1 MEFTQSGDV
10 LAGRYQLT
18 DLLSESRE
26 GRFWRAQDAVLGR
39 PVAVH
44 VLDARDER
52 APRLMAAARN
62 SAAIGDPRMLRVLDA
77 AQTDQVAYVVNEWGA
92 GSSLENALAAGG
104 PLPPQQAAWIASE
117 VADLLALAHDQ
128 GHAHGRLNPE
138 AVLLDDL
145 GAVRVIGFGVDA
157 ALHGIDPDTRDSQR
171 RDQVDVAGVLYAALT
186 GKWAGE
192 TLSSM
197 PPAPRDHGRVLR
209 PRQVRA
215 GVPRPLDD
223 LCDRVLGSGAD
234 MAPLSAAELHS
245 ALAGF
250 SGEPTAP
257 VNRPAAADEE
267 TQAMA
272 PPAKAEPAEAPAA
285 ASAVGVAPEV
295 VRPQRQRPSTPPPMQ
310 DPTPS
315 KPLFA
320 DETPGYTPPQRSAQ
334 RPQSAPRRP
343 VAPDASY
350 NGWQSSWTG
359 ANVPI
364 ADEPNYDRKPGTNW
378 IRVAMGVALVVLVL
392 VAGTIAWKIVNDTPS
407 VPSAENPAADGDQG
421 GDGDKPAK
429 PTPIKGITAKDLDPH
444 GDPPT
449 ETPDLVNLVVDGD
462 PNGLA
467 WRTSRYNDQIGPVS
481 ENPRSLKPGIGLVLN
496 LRGEY
501 SVDSLKFNMIG
512 EPTDI
517 EVYVGDSPWSDD
529 PTGAPAAK
537 GSVGTEGEIKLDKP
551 ADGNFVL
558 VWMTGLPNVDG
569 GYRAEVKEVQV
580 LGTSLA

>member
-62 SAAIGDPRMLRVLDA
+62 SASVGDPRMLRVLDA
-77 AQTDQVAYVVNEWGA
+77 AQTDQVAYVVNEWGE

-117 VADLLALAHDQ
+117 VADLLVLAHDQ

-171 RDQVDVAGVLYAALT
+171 RDRVDAVGVLYAALT

-234 MAPLSAAELHS
+234 MPPLTAAELHS

-257 VNRPAAADEE
+257 LNRPSAIDEE

-272 PPAKAEPAEAPAA
+272 PPTQAEPAEARA
-285 ASAVGVAPEV
+285 ASNAIGVAPDA
-295 VRPQRQRPSTPPPMQ
+295 VRPQRQRPSSPPPMH

-320 DETPGYTPPQRSAQ
+320 DETPGYVPPPQR
-334 RPQSAPRRP
+334 PQQAPPAARRP

-350 NGWQSSWTG
+350 NGWQGPWTG

-364 ADEPNYDRKPGTNW
+364 AEEPDYNDKPGASW
-378 IRVAMGVALVVLVL
+378 LRIAMGVALVVLVL
-392 VAGTIAWKIVNDTPS
+392 IAGSIAWNIISDDPNKT
-407 VPSAENPAADGDQG
+407 AENPGTGNNG
-421 GDGDKPAK
+421 GDNNGAAEPAV
-429 PTPIKGITAKDLDPH
+429 IKGITAKDLDPH

-449 ETPDLVNLVVDGD
+449 ETPDLVDLVVDGGTK
-462 PNGLA
+462 GLA
-467 WRTSRYNDQIGPVS
+467 WRTQRYNDQIGDR
-481 ENPRSLKPGIGLVLN
+481 PRSLKPGIGLVLN
-496 LRGEY
+496 LKGEY
-501 SVDSLKFNMIG
+501 AIDSLKFNMIG

-517 EVYVGDSPWSDD
+517 EVYVGDSPWTDD
-529 PTGAPAAK
+529 PSGAPAAK
-537 GSVGTEGEIKLDKP
+537 GSVGTEGEIKVDDAP
-551 ADGNFVL
+551 EGSYVL
-558 VWMTGLPNVDG
+558 VWMTGLPQVDG

-580 LGTSLA
+580 LGTSVS

>member
-62 SAAIGDPRMLRVLDA
+62 SAAVGDPRMLRVLDA
-77 AQTDQVAYVVNEWGA
+77 AQTDQVAYVVNEWGEGA
-92 GSSLENALAAGG
+92 SLENALAAGG

-117 VADLLALAHDQ
+117 VADLLVLAHDQ

-171 RDQVDVAGVLYAALT
+171 RDRVDAVGVLYAALT

-234 MAPLSAAELHS
+234 MPPLTAAELHS

-257 VNRPAAADEE
+257 LNRPSAIDEE

-272 PPAKAEPAEAPAA
+272 PPTQAEPAEARA
-285 ASAVGVAPEV
+285 ASNAIGVAPDA
-295 VRPQRQRPSTPPPMQ
+295 VRPQRQRPSSPPPMQ

-320 DETPGYTPPQRSAQ
+320 DETPGYVPPQR
-334 RPQSAPRRP
+334 PQQAPPAAARRP

-350 NGWQSSWTG
+350 NGWQGPWTG

-364 ADEPNYDRKPGTNW
+364 AEEPDYNQKPGTNW
-378 IRVAMGVALVVLVL
+378 LRIAMGVGLVVLVL
-392 VAGTIAWKIVNDTPS
+392 IAGSIAWNIISDDPDTT
-407 VPSAENPAADGDQG
+407 AENPGTGNNG
-421 GDGDKPAK
+421 GDTTAEAK

-449 ETPDLVNLVVDGD
+449 EYPDLVGGVVDGSND
-462 PNGLA
+462 PSTN
-467 WRTSRYNDQIGPVS
+467 WRTQTYNDQIGDGPQ
-481 ENPRSLKPGIGLVLN
+481 SLKPGIGIVLN
-496 LRGEY
+496 LKGEY
-501 SVDSLKFNMIG
+501 AVDSVKFNMNA

-517 EVYVGDSPWSDD
+517 SVYVGDSTWNDD
-529 PTGAPAAK
+529 PTGNSA
-537 GSVGTEGEIKLDKP
+537 GEGNVGRTGEIKLDDAP
-551 ADGNFVL
+551 EGSYVL
-558 VWMTGLPNVDG
+558 VWITGLPPYNG
-569 GYRAEVKEVQV
+569 GYRTEVNEIQV
-580 LGTSLA
+580 LGTPVS

>member
-44 VLDARDER
+44 VLDAHDER

-62 SAAIGDPRMLRVLDA
+62 SAAVGDPRMLRVLDA
-77 AQTDQVAYVVNEWGA
+77 AQTDQVAYVVNEWGEGA
-92 GSSLENALAAGG
+92 SLENALAAGG

-117 VADLLALAHDQ
+117 VADLLVVAHDQ

-145 GAVRVIGFGVDA
+145 GAVRIIGFGVDA

-171 RDQVDVAGVLYAALT
+171 RDRVDAVGVLYAALT

-234 MAPLSAAELHS
+234 MPPLTAAELHS

-257 VNRPAAADEE
+257 LNRPSTVDED

-272 PPAKAEPAEAPAA
+272 PPAKLEPAEAPAVSNA
-285 ASAVGVAPEV
+285 IGVAPEV

-320 DETPGYTPPQRSAQ
+320 DETPGYVPPQR
-334 RPQSAPRRP
+334 PQQAPPAARRP

-350 NGWQSSWTG
+350 NGWQGPWTG
-359 ANVPI
+359 ANVSI
-364 ADEPNYDRKPGTNW
+364 AEEPDYNQKPGANW
-378 IRVAMGVALVVLVL
+378 LRIAMGVALVVLVL
-392 VAGTIAWKIVNDTPS
+392 IAGSIAWNIVGDDPNTT
-407 VPSAENPAADGDQG
+407 AENPGTGNNG
-421 GDGDKPAK
+421 GDTPAETKPA
-429 PTPIKGITAKDLDPH
+429 PIKDITAKDLDPH

-449 ETPDLVNLVVDGD
+449 ETPDLVDLVVDGD

-467 WRTSRYNDQIGPVS
+467 WRTARYNDQIGDR
-481 ENPRSLKPGIGLVLN
+481 PRSLKPGVGLVLN
-496 LRGEY
+496 LKGEY
-501 SVDSLKFNMIG
+501 AIDSLKFNMVG

-517 EVYVGDSPWSDD
+517 EIFVGDSPWTDD
-529 PTGAPAAK
+529 PSGAPAAK
-537 GSVGTEGEIKLDKP
+537 GSVGTEGEIKVEDAP
-551 ADGNFVL
+551 EGSYVL
-558 VWMTGLPNVDG
+558 VWMTGLPQVPG
-569 GYRAEVKEVQV
+569 GYRTEVKEVQV
-580 LGTSLA
+580 LGAPVS

>member
-62 SAAIGDPRMLRVLDA
+62 SAAVGDPRMLRVLDA
-77 AQTDQVAYVVNEWGA
+77 AQTDQVAYVVNEWGEGA
-92 GSSLENALAAGG
+92 SLENALAAGG

-117 VADLLALAHDQ
+117 VADLLVLAHDQ

-171 RDQVDVAGVLYAALT
+171 RDRVDAVGVLYAALT

-234 MAPLSAAELHS
+234 MPPLTAAELHS

-257 VNRPAAADEE
+257 LNRPSAIDEE

-272 PPAKAEPAEAPAA
+272 PPTQAEPAEARA
-285 ASAVGVAPEV
+285 ASNAIGVAPDA
-295 VRPQRQRPSTPPPMQ
+295 VRPQRQRPSSPPPMQ

-320 DETPGYTPPQRSAQ
+320 DETPGYVPPQR
-334 RPQSAPRRP
+334 PQQAPPAARRP

-350 NGWQSSWTG
+350 NGWQGPWTG

-364 ADEPNYDRKPGTNW
+364 AEEPDYNQKPGTNW
-378 IRVAMGVALVVLVL
+378 LRIAMGVGLVVLVL
-392 VAGTIAWKIVNDTPS
+392 IAGSIAWNIISDDPDTT
-407 VPSAENPAADGDQG
+407 AENPGTGNNG
-421 GDGDKPAK
+421 GDTTAEAK

-449 ETPDLVNLVVDGD
+449 ETPDLVDLVVDGD
-462 PNGLA
+462 ANGLA
-467 WRTSRYNDQIGPVS
+467 WRTSRYNDQIGDRPS
-481 ENPRSLKPGIGLVLN
+481 SLKPGIGLVLN
-496 LRGEY
+496 LKGEY
-501 SVDSLKFNMIG
+501 AIDSLKFNMIG

-517 EVYVGDSPWSDD
+517 EIFVGDSPWSDD
-529 PTGAPAAK
+529 PSGAPAAK
-537 GSVGTEGEIKLDKP
+537 GSVGTEGEIKVDDAP
-551 ADGNFVL
+551 EGSYVL
-558 VWMTGLPNVDG
+558 VWMTGLPQVDG

-580 LGTSLA
+580 LGTPVS

>member
-44 VLDARDER
+44 VLDAHDER

-62 SAAIGDPRMLRVLDA
+62 SAAVGDPRMLRVLDA
-77 AQTDQVAYVVNEWGA
+77 AQTDQVAYVVNEWGEGA
-92 GSSLENALAAGG
+92 SLENALAAGG

-117 VADLLALAHDQ
+117 VADLLVLAHDQ

-171 RDQVDVAGVLYAALT
+171 RDRVDAVGVLYAALT

-234 MAPLSAAELHS
+234 MPPLTAAELHS

-257 VNRPAAADEE
+257 LNRPSAVNEE

-272 PPAKAEPAEAPAA
+272 APTELEPAEAQA
-285 ASAVGVAPEV
+285 ASNAIGVAPDA
-295 VRPQRQRPSTPPPMQ
+295 VRPQRQRPSAPPPMQ

-320 DETPGYTPPQRSAQ
+320 DETPGHVPPQR
-334 RPQSAPRRP
+334 PQQAPPAAARRP

-350 NGWQSSWTG
+350 NGWQGPWTG

-364 ADEPNYDRKPGTNW
+364 AEEPDYNQKPGASW
-378 IRVAMGVALVVLVL
+378 LRIAMGVALVVLVL
-392 VAGTIAWKIVNDTPS
+392 IAGSIAWNIIGDDPNTT
-407 VPSAENPAADGDQG
+407 AENPGTGNNG
-421 GDGDKPAK
+421 GDTTTEAK

-449 ETPDLVNLVVDGD
+449 ETPDLVDLVVDGD
-462 PNGLA
+462 VNGLA
-467 WRTSRYNDQIGPVS
+467 WRTSRYNDQIGDS
-481 ENPRSLKPGIGLVLN
+481 PRSLKPGIGLVLN
-496 LRGEY
+496 LKGEY
-501 SVDSLKFNMIG
+501 AIDSLKFNMIG

-517 EVYVGDSPWSDD
+517 EIFVGDSPWSDD
-529 PTGAPAAK
+529 PSGAPAAK
-537 GSVGTEGEIKLDKP
+537 GSVGTEGEIKV
-551 ADGNFVL
+551 DGAPEGSYVL
-558 VWMTGLPNVDG
+558 VWMTGLPQVDG

-580 LGTSLA
+580 LGTSVS

>member
-1 MEFTQSGDV
+1 MGLDMEFTQSGDV

-18 DLLSESRE
+18 DLLTESRE

-92 GSSLENALAAGG
+92 GSSLEHALAAGG

-117 VADLLALAHDQ
+117 VADLLVLAHEQ

-171 RDQVDVAGVLYAALT
+171 RDRVDAVGVLYAALT

-197 PPAPRDHGRVLR
+197 PPAPRDHGQVLR

-223 LCDRVLGSGAD
+223 LCDRVLGSGAA

-245 ALAGF
+245 TLAGF
-250 SGEPTAP
+250 SGEPAAP
-257 VNRPAAADEE
+257 VNRPSSVDED

-272 PPAKAEPAEAPAA
+272 PPPKMEPTEAPAGA
-285 ASAVGVAPEV
+285 NAIGVAPDV
-295 VRPQRQRPSTPPPMQ
+295 VRPQRQRPSSPPPMQ

-320 DETPGYTPPQRSAQ
+320 DETPGYTPAPRTA
-334 RPQSAPRRP
+334 RPQPAARRP

-350 NGWQSSWTG
+350 NGWQGGAWTG

-364 ADEPNYDRKPGTNW
+364 AEEPDYNRKPGGSW
-378 IRVAMGVALVVLVL
+378 LRVAMGVALVVMVL
-392 VAGTIAWKIVNDTPS
+392 IAGTIAWNLVNGDPKTS
-407 VPSAENPAADGDQG
+407 TENPSAGNNG
-421 GDGDKPAK
+421 GDNTAAAKPA
-429 PTPIKGITAKDLDPH
+429 PIKGITAKDLDPH

-449 ETPDLVNLVVDGD
+449 ETPDLVDLVVDGD
-462 PNGLA
+462 ANGLA
-467 WRTSRYNDQIGPVS
+467 WRTQRYNDQIGDR
-481 ENPRSLKPGIGLVLN
+481 PRSLKPGIGLVLN
-496 LRGEY
+496 LKDEY
-501 SVDSLKFNMIG
+501 AVDSLKFNMIG

-517 EVYVGDSPWSDD
+517 EVYVGDSPWTDD
-529 PTGAPAAK
+529 PSGAPAAK
-537 GSVGTEGEIKLDKP
+537 GSVGTNGEIKLDDAP
-551 ADGNFVL
+551 EGSYAL
-558 VWMTGLPNVDG
+558 VWMTGLPQVDG
-569 GYRAEVKEVQV
+569 GYRTEVKEVQV
-580 LGTSLA
+580 LGTPVS

>member
-62 SAAIGDPRMLRVLDA
+62 SAAVGDPRMLRVLDA
-77 AQTDQVAYVVNEWGA
+77 AQTDQVAYVVNEWGEGA
-92 GSSLENALAAGG
+92 SLENALAAGG

-117 VADLLALAHDQ
+117 VADLLVLAHDQ

-171 RDQVDVAGVLYAALT
+171 RDRVDAVGVLYAALT

-234 MAPLSAAELHS
+234 MPPLTAAELHS

-257 VNRPAAADEE
+257 LNRPSAVNEE

-272 PPAKAEPAEAPAA
+272 APTELEPAEAQA
-285 ASAVGVAPEV
+285 ASNAIGVAPDA
-295 VRPQRQRPSTPPPMQ
+295 VRPQRQRPSSPPPMQ

-320 DETPGYTPPQRSAQ
+320 DETPGYVAPQ
-334 RPQSAPRRP
+334 RPQQAPPAARRP

-350 NGWQSSWTG
+350 NGWQGPWTG

-364 ADEPNYDRKPGTNW
+364 AEEPDYNDKPGASW
-378 IRVAMGVALVVLVL
+378 LRIAMGVALVVLVL
-392 VAGTIAWKIVNDTPS
+392 IAGSIAWNIIGDDPETT
-407 VPSAENPAADGDQG
+407 AENPGTGNNG
-421 GDGDKPAK
+421 GDTTAEAK
-429 PTPIKGITAKDLDPH
+429 PTPIKGIAAKDLDPH
-444 GDPPT
+444 GVPPT
-449 ETPDLVNLVVDGD
+449 ETPDLVDLVVDGD

-467 WRTSRYNDQIGPVS
+467 WRTARYNDQIGDR
-481 ENPRSLKPGIGLVLN
+481 PRSLKPGVGLVLN
-496 LRGEY
+496 LKDEY
-501 SVDSLKFNMIG
+501 AIDSLKFNMIG
-512 EPTDI
+512 EPTDVEI
-517 EVYVGDSPWSDD
+517 YVGDSPWTND

-537 GSVGTEGEIKLDKP
+537 GSVGTEGEIKV
-551 ADGNFVL
+551 DGAPEGNYVL
-558 VWMTGLPNVDG
+558 VWMTGLPQVPG
-569 GYRAEVKEVQV
+569 GYRTEVKEIEVF
-580 LGTSLA
+580 GTPTA

>member
-62 SAAIGDPRMLRVLDA
+62 SAAVGDPRMLRVLDA
-77 AQTDQVAYVVNEWGA
+77 AQTDQVAYVVNEWGE

-117 VADLLALAHDQ
+117 VADLLVLAHDQ

-171 RDQVDVAGVLYAALT
+171 RDRVDAVGVLYAALT

-234 MAPLSAAELHS
+234 MPPLTAAELHS

-257 VNRPAAADEE
+257 LNRPAAIDEE

-272 PPAKAEPAEAPAA
+272 PPTLEPAEAQA
-285 ASAVGVAPEV
+285 ASNTIGVAPDA
-295 VRPQRQRPSTPPPMQ
+295 VRPQRQRPSSPPPMQ

-320 DETPGYTPPQRSAQ
+320 DETPGYVPPQR
-334 RPQSAPRRP
+334 PQQAPPAARRP

-350 NGWQSSWTG
+350 NGWQGPWTG

-364 ADEPNYDRKPGTNW
+364 AEEPDYNDKPGASW
-378 IRVAMGVALVVLVL
+378 LRIAMGVALVVLVL
-392 VAGTIAWKIVNDTPS
+392 IAGSIAWNIIGDDPNTT
-407 VPSAENPAADGDQG
+407 AENPGTGNNG
-421 GDGDKPAK
+421 GDTTSEAK
-429 PTPIKGITAKDLDPH
+429 PTVIKGITAKDLDPH

-449 ETPDLVNLVVDGD
+449 ETPDLVDLVVDGD
-462 PNGLA
+462 ANGLA
-467 WRTSRYNDQIGPVS
+467 WRTSRYNDQIGDS
-481 ENPRSLKPGIGLVLN
+481 PRSLKPGIGLVLN
-496 LRGEY
+496 LKGEY
-501 SVDSLKFNMIG
+501 AIDSLKFNMIG

-517 EVYVGDSPWSDD
+517 EVFVGDSPWSDD
-529 PTGAPAAK
+529 PSGAPAAK
-537 GSVGTEGEIKLDKP
+537 GSVGTEGEIKVDDAP
-551 ADGNFVL
+551 EGSYVL
-558 VWMTGLPNVDG
+558 VWMTGLPQVDG

-580 LGTSLA
+580 LGTSVS

>member
-62 SAAIGDPRMLRVLDA
+62 SAAVGDPRMLRVLDA
-77 AQTDQVAYVVNEWGA
+77 AQTDQVAYVVNEWGEGA
-92 GSSLENALAAGG
+92 SLENALAAGG

-117 VADLLALAHDQ
+117 VADLLVLAHDQ

-171 RDQVDVAGVLYAALT
+171 RDRVDAVGVLYAALT

-234 MAPLSAAELHS
+234 MPPLTAAELHS

-257 VNRPAAADEE
+257 LNRPAALDEE

-272 PPAKAEPAEAPAA
+272 PPTELEPAEAQA
-285 ASAVGVAPEV
+285 ASNAIGVAPDA
-295 VRPQRQRPSTPPPMQ
+295 VRPQRQRPSSPPPMQ

-320 DETPGYTPPQRSAQ
+320 DETPGYVPPQR
-334 RPQSAPRRP
+334 PQQAPPAARRP

-350 NGWQSSWTG
+350 NGWQGPWTG

-364 ADEPNYDRKPGTNW
+364 AEEPDYNAKPGASW
-378 IRVAMGVALVVLVL
+378 LRIAMGVALVVLVL
-392 VAGTIAWKIVNDTPS
+392 IAGSIAWNILDSDPNTT
-407 VPSAENPAADGDQG
+407 AENPGTGNNG
-421 GDGDKPAK
+421 GDNTAAAE
-429 PTPIKGITAKDLDPH
+429 PTVIKGITAKDLDPH

-449 ETPDLVNLVVDGD
+449 ETPDLVDLVVDGD
-462 PNGLA
+462 ANGLA
-467 WRTSRYNDQIGPVS
+467 WRTSRYNDQIGDS
-481 ENPRSLKPGIGLVLN
+481 PRSLKPGIGLVLN
-496 LRGEY
+496 LKGEY
-501 SVDSLKFNMIG
+501 AIDSLKFNMIG

-517 EVYVGDSPWSDD
+517 EIFVGDSPWSDD
-529 PTGAPAAK
+529 PSGAPAAK
-537 GSVGTEGEIKLDKP
+537 GSVGTEGEIKVDDAP
-551 ADGNFVL
+551 EGSYVL
-558 VWMTGLPNVDG
+558 VWMTGLPQVDG

-580 LGTSLA
+580 LGTSVS

>member
-62 SAAIGDPRMLRVLDA
+62 SAAVGDPRMLRVLDA
-77 AQTDQVAYVVNEWGA
+77 AQTDQVAYVVNEWGEGA
-92 GSSLENALAAGG
+92 SLETALAAGG

-117 VADLLALAHDQ
+117 VADLLVLAHDQ

-171 RDQVDVAGVLYAALT
+171 RDRVDAVGVLYAALT

-223 LCDRVLGSGAD
+223 LCDRVLGSGAELP
-234 MAPLSAAELHS
+234 PLTAAELHS

-257 VNRPAAADEE
+257 LNRPSAVDEE

-272 PPAKAEPAEAPAA
+272 PPSDLEPAEAQA
-285 ASAVGVAPEV
+285 ASNAIGVAPDA
-295 VRPQRQRPSTPPPMQ
+295 VRPQRQRPSSPPPMQ

-320 DETPGYTPPQRSAQ
+320 DETPGYVPPQR
-334 RPQSAPRRP
+334 PQQAPPAARRP

-350 NGWQSSWTG
+350 NGWQGPWTG

-364 ADEPNYDRKPGTNW
+364 AEEPDYDGKPGANW
-378 IRVAMGVALVVLVL
+378 LRIAMGVGLVVLVL
-392 VAGTIAWKIVNDTPS
+392 IAGSIAWNIVSDDPNTT
-407 VPSAENPAADGDQG
+407 AENPGTGNNG
-421 GDGDKPAK
+421 GDNTAAAE
-429 PTPIKGITAKDLDPH
+429 PTVIKGITAKDLDPH
-444 GDPPT
+444 GDPPS
-449 ETPDLVNLVVDGD
+449 EYPDLVAGVVDGKDD
-462 PNGLA
+462 PVTN
-467 WRTSRYNDQIGPVS
+467 WRTSTYKDQIGDG
-481 ENPRSLKPGIGLVLN
+481 PRSLKPGVGVVLN
-496 LRGEY
+496 LKDDY
-501 SVDSLKFNMIG
+501 AVDSLKFRMIG

-517 EVYVGDSPWSDD
+517 SVYVGDSPWTDD
-529 PTGAPAAK
+529 PSGAPAAK
-537 GSVGTEGEIKLDKP
+537 GSVGAEGEIKLDDAP
-551 ADGNFVL
+551 EGSYVL
-558 VWMTGLPNVDG
+558 VWLTGLPTGDG
-569 GYRAEVKEVQV
+569 GYRAEVKEIEV
-580 LGTSLA
+580 LGTPVS

>member
-62 SAAIGDPRMLRVLDA
+62 SAAVGDPRMLRVLDA
-77 AQTDQVAYVVNEWGA
+77 AQTDQVAYVVNEWGEGA
-92 GSSLENALAAGG
+92 SLENALAAGG

-117 VADLLALAHDQ
+117 VADLLVLAHDQ

-171 RDQVDVAGVLYAALT
+171 RDRVDAVGVLYAALT

-234 MAPLSAAELHS
+234 MPPLTAAELHS

-257 VNRPAAADEE
+257 ISRPAALDED

-272 PPAKAEPAEAPAA
+272 PPTELEPVEAPAA
-285 ASAVGVAPEV
+285 ANAIGVAPDV
-295 VRPQRQRPSTPPPMQ
+295 VRPQRQRPSSPPPMQ

-320 DETPGYTPPQRSAQ
+320 DETPGYVAPQ
-334 RPQSAPRRP
+334 RPQQAPPAARRP

-350 NGWQSSWTG
+350 NGWQGPWTG

-364 ADEPNYDRKPGTNW
+364 AEEPDYNRKPGTNW
-378 IRVAMGVALVVLVL
+378 LRVAMGVALIVLVL
-392 VAGTIAWKIVNDTPS
+392 IAGSIAWNILDDDPS
-407 VPSAENPAADGDQG
+407 TTAENPGTGNNG
-421 GDGDKPAK
+421 GDNPAAAK
-429 PTPIKGITAKDLDPH
+429 PTVIKGITAKDLDPH
-444 GDPPT
+444 GDPPS
-449 ETPDLVNLVVDGD
+449 EYPDLVAGVVDGKDD
-462 PNGLA
+462 PVTN
-467 WRTSRYNDQIGPVS
+467 WRTSNYNDQIGDG
-481 ENPRSLKPGIGLVLN
+481 PRSLKPGVGVVLN
-496 LRGEY
+496 LKGDY
-501 SVDSLKFNMIG
+501 AVDSLKFRMIG

-517 EVYVGDSPWSDD
+517 SVYVGDSPWTGD
-529 PTGAPAAK
+529 PSGKPAAK
-537 GSVGTEGEIKLDKP
+537 GSIGTEGEIKLD
-551 ADGNFVL
+551 GGQEGSYVL
-558 VWMTGLPNVDG
+558 VWITGLPQTSEG
-569 GYRAEVKEVQV
+569 FRAEVKEIEV
-580 LGTSLA
+580 LGAPVS

>member
-62 SAAIGDPRMLRVLDA
+62 SAAVGDPRMLRVLDA
-77 AQTDQVAYVVNEWGA
+77 AQTDEVAYVVNEWGE

-104 PLPPQQAAWIASE
+104 PLPPQQAAWIAAE
-117 VADLLALAHDQ
+117 VADLLVLAHDQ

-171 RDQVDVAGVLYAALT
+171 RDRVDAVGVLYAALT

-234 MAPLSAAELHS
+234 MPPLTAAELHS

-257 VNRPAAADEE
+257 LNRPSAVSEE

-272 PPAKAEPAEAPAA
+272 PPTQASPVEAQA
-285 ASAVGVAPEV
+285 ASNAIGVAPDA
-295 VRPQRQRPSTPPPMQ
+295 VRPQRQRPSSPPPMH

-320 DETPGYTPPQRSAQ
+320 DETPGYVAPQRAQ
-334 RPQSAPRRP
+334 QATPAARRP

-350 NGWQSSWTG
+350 NGWQGPWTG

-364 ADEPNYDRKPGTNW
+364 AEEPDYDQKPGTNW
-378 IRVAMGVALVVLVL
+378 LRVAMVVGLVVLVL
-392 VAGTIAWKIVNDTPS
+392 IAGSIAWNIVNDDPNTT
-407 VPSAENPAADGDQG
+407 AESPGTSNNG
-421 GDGDKPAK
+421 GDTPAEAK

-444 GDPPT
+444 GNPPI
-449 ETPDLVNLVVDGD
+449 EYPDLVGGVVDGKDD
-462 PNGLA
+462 PATN
-467 WRTSRYNDQIGPVS
+467 WRTSTYNDQIGDG
-481 ENPRSLKPGIGLVLN
+481 PRSLKPGIGVVLN
-496 LRGEY
+496 LKGDY
-501 SVDSLKFNMIG
+501 AVDSLKFRMVG

-517 EVYVGDSPWSDD
+517 SVYVGDSPWTGD
-529 PTGAPAAK
+529 PKGAPAAK
-537 GSVGTEGEIKLDKP
+537 GSVGAEGEIKLDGAP
-551 ADGNFVL
+551 EGSYVL
-558 VWMTGLPNVDG
+558 VWLTGLPTGDG
-569 GYRAEVKEVQV
+569 GYRAEVKEIEV
-580 LGTSLA
+580 LGVPLT

>member
-62 SAAIGDPRMLRVLDA
+62 SAAVGDPRMLRVLDA
-77 AQTDQVAYVVNEWGA
+77 AQTDQVAYVVNEWGEGA
-92 GSSLENALAAGG
+92 SLENALAAGG

-117 VADLLALAHDQ
+117 VADLLVLAHDQ

-171 RDQVDVAGVLYAALT
+171 RDRVDAVGVLYAALT

-234 MAPLSAAELHS
+234 MPPLTAAELHS

-257 VNRPAAADEE
+257 LNRPSAIDED

-272 PPAKAEPAEAPAA
+272 PPAKLEPAEAPAVSNA
-285 ASAVGVAPEV
+285 IGVAPDV
-295 VRPQRQRPSTPPPMQ
+295 VRPQRQRPASPPPMQ

-320 DETPGYTPPQRSAQ
+320 DETPGYTPPPA
-334 RPQSAPRRP
+334 RPQQAPSAARRP

-350 NGWQSSWTG
+350 NGWQGPWTG

-364 ADEPNYDRKPGTNW
+364 AEEPDYNQKPGANW
-378 IRVAMGVALVVLVL
+378 LRIAMGVALVVLVL
-392 VAGTIAWKIVNDTPS
+392 IAGSIAWNIVGDDPDTT
-407 VPSAENPAADGDQG
+407 AENPGTGSNG
-421 GDGDKPAK
+421 GDNPTAAK
-429 PTPIKGITAKDLDPH
+429 PTPIKGITAKDLDPFS
-444 GDPPT
+444 DT
-449 ETPDLVNLVVDGD
+449 KSEYPDLVQYVVDGKTGD
-462 PNGLA
+462 ESR
-467 WRTSRYNDQIGPVS
+467 WRTERYNDQIGDR
-481 ENPRSLKPGIGLVLN
+481 PRSLKPGIGLVLD
-496 LRGEY
+496 LKGEY
-501 SVDSLKFNMIG
+501 AVDSLKFNMIG

-517 EVYVGDSPWSDD
+517 EVYVGDSPWTD
-529 PTGAPAAK
+529 APSGRAAAK
-537 GSVGTEGEIKLDKP
+537 ASVGTTGEIELDDAP
-551 ADGNFVL
+551 EGGYVL
-558 VWMTGLPNVDG
+558 VWMTALPQVDG
-569 GYRAEVKEVQV
+569 GYRTEVEEIQV
-580 LGTSLA
+580 LGTPVS

>member
-44 VLDARDER
+44 VLDSRDER

-62 SAAIGDPRMLRVLDA
+62 SAAVGDPRMLRVLDA
-77 AQTDQVAYVVNEWGA
+77 AQTDQVAYVVNEWGE

-104 PLPPQQAAWIASE
+104 PLSPQEATWIAAE
-117 VADLLALAHDQ
+117 VADLLVLAHDQ

-171 RDQVDVAGVLYAALT
+171 RDRVDAVGVLYAALT

-223 LCDRVLGSGAD
+223 LCDRVLGSGAE
-234 MAPLSAAELHS
+234 MPPLTAAELHS

-257 VNRPAAADEE
+257 LNRPAAIDEE

-272 PPAKAEPAEAPAA
+272 PPAQAEPAEAQA
-285 ASAVGVAPEV
+285 ASNAIGVAPDA
-295 VRPQRQRPSTPPPMQ
+295 VRPQRQRPSSPPPMQ

-320 DETPGYTPPQRSAQ
+320 DETPGYVAPQ
-334 RPQSAPRRP
+334 RPQQAPPARRP

-350 NGWQSSWTG
+350 NGWQGPWTG
-359 ANVPI
+359 ANVSI
-364 ADEPNYDRKPGTNW
+364 AEEPDYNSKPGTNW
-378 IRVAMGVALVVLVL
+378 LRIAMGVGLVVLVL
-392 VAGTIAWKIVNDTPS
+392 IAGSIAWNIVSDDPDTT
-407 VPSAENPAADGDQG
+407 AENPGTGNNG
-421 GDGDKPAK
+421 GDTTAEAKPA
-429 PTPIKGITAKDLDPH
+429 PIKGMTAKDLDPH

-449 ETPDLVNLVVDGD
+449 EYPDLVGGVVDGKDD
-462 PNGLA
+462 PATN
-467 WRTSRYNDQIGPVS
+467 WRTSTYNDQIGDG
-481 ENPRSLKPGIGLVLN
+481 PRSLKPGIGVVLN
-496 LRGEY
+496 LKGDY
-501 SVDSLKFNMIG
+501 AVDSLKFRMVG

-517 EVYVGDSPWSDD
+517 SVYVGDSPWTDD
-529 PTGAPAAK
+529 PSGAPAAK
-537 GSVGTEGEIKLDKP
+537 GSVGAEGEIKLDDAP
-551 ADGNFVL
+551 EGSYVL
-558 VWMTGLPNVDG
+558 VWLTGLPTGDG
-569 GYRAEVKEVQV
+569 GYRAEVKEIEV
-580 LGTSLA
+580 LGTPVS

>member
-62 SAAIGDPRMLRVLDA
+62 SAAVGDPRMLRVLDA
-77 AQTDQVAYVVNEWGA
+77 AQTDQVAYVVNEWGEGA
-92 GSSLENALAAGG
+92 SLENALAAGG

-117 VADLLALAHDQ
+117 VADLLVLAHDQ

-171 RDQVDVAGVLYAALT
+171 RDRVDAVGVLYAALT

-234 MAPLSAAELHS
+234 MPPLTAAELHS

-257 VNRPAAADEE
+257 LNRPSAIDED

-272 PPAKAEPAEAPAA
+272 PPTELEPAEAQA
-285 ASAVGVAPEV
+285 ASNAIGVAPDA
-295 VRPQRQRPSTPPPMQ
+295 VRPQRQRPASPPPMQ

-320 DETPGYTPPQRSAQ
+320 DETPGYTPPPP
-334 RPQSAPRRP
+334 RPQQAPPAARRP

-350 NGWQSSWTG
+350 NGWQGPWTG

-364 ADEPNYDRKPGTNW
+364 AEEPDYNQKPGANW
-378 IRVAMGVALVVLVL
+378 LRIAMGVALVVLVL
-392 VAGTIAWKIVNDTPS
+392 IAGSIAWNIISDDPNTT
-407 VPSAENPAADGDQG
+407 AENPGTGSNEGNDGGQAAE
-421 GDGDKPAK
+421 
-429 PTPIKGITAKDLDPH
+429 PTVIKGITAKDLDPH
-444 GDPPT
+444 GEPPT
-449 ETPDLVNLVVDGD
+449 ETPDLVDLVVDGD
-462 PNGLA
+462 VNGLA
-467 WRTSRYNDQIGPVS
+467 WRTARYNDQIGDR
-481 ENPRSLKPGIGLVLN
+481 PRSLKPGVGLVLN
-496 LRGEY
+496 LKGDY
-501 SVDSLKFNMIG
+501 SIDSVKFNMIG

-517 EVYVGDSPWSDD
+517 EIYVGDSPWSDD
-529 PTGAPAAK
+529 PSGTPAAK
-537 GSVGTEGEIKLDKP
+537 GSVGTEGEIKVEDAP
-551 ADGNFVL
+551 EGSYVL
-558 VWMTGLPNVDG
+558 VWMTGLPEVDG

-580 LGTSLA
+580 LGTPVS

>member
-62 SAAIGDPRMLRVLDA
+62 SAAVGDPRMLRVLDA
-77 AQTDQVAYVVNEWGA
+77 AQTDQVAYVVNEWGEGA
-92 GSSLENALAAGG
+92 SLENALAAGG

-117 VADLLALAHDQ
+117 VADLLVLAHDQ

-171 RDQVDVAGVLYAALT
+171 RDRVDAVGVLYAALT

-234 MAPLSAAELHS
+234 MPPLTAAELHS

-257 VNRPAAADEE
+257 LNRPSAIDED

-272 PPAKAEPAEAPAA
+272 PPTELEPAEAPAA
-285 ASAVGVAPEV
+285 ANAIGVAPDA
-295 VRPQRQRPSTPPPMQ
+295 VRPQRQRPSAPPPMH

-320 DETPGYTPPQRSAQ
+320 DETPGYVAPQ
-334 RPQSAPRRP
+334 RPQQPPPAARRP

-350 NGWQSSWTG
+350 NGWQGPWTG
-359 ANVPI
+359 ANVAI
-364 ADEPNYDRKPGTNW
+364 AEEPDYNQKPGTNW
-378 IRVAMGVALVVLVL
+378 LRVAMGVALIVLVL
-392 VAGTIAWKIVNDTPS
+392 IAGSIAWNILNDDPNTT
-407 VPSAENPAADGDQG
+407 AENPGTGSNGG
-421 GDGDKPAK
+421 GDNPAAAE
-429 PTPIKGITAKDLDPH
+429 PTVIKGITAKDLDPH

-449 ETPDLVNLVVDGD
+449 EYPDLVGGVVDGKND
-462 PNGLA
+462 PATA
-467 WRTSRYNDQIGPVS
+467 WRTSTYNDQIGDG
-481 ENPRSLKPGIGLVLN
+481 PRSLKPGIGIVLN
-496 LRGEY
+496 LKGDY
-501 SVDSLKFNMIG
+501 AVDQVKFNMNA

-517 EVYVGDSPWSDD
+517 SVYVGDSPWTED
-529 PTGAPAAK
+529 PTGAAAGK
-537 GSVGTEGEIKLDKP
+537 GSIGRTGEIKLDDAP
-551 ADGNFVL
+551 EGSYVL
-558 VWMTGLPNVDG
+558 VWITGLPQSEG
-569 GYRAEVKEVQV
+569 GYRTEVNEVEV
-580 LGTSLA
+580 LGTPLS

>member
-62 SAAIGDPRMLRVLDA
+62 SAAVGDPRMLRVLDA
-77 AQTDQVAYVVNEWGA
+77 AQTDQVAYVVNEWGE

-117 VADLLALAHDQ
+117 VADLLVLAHDQ

-171 RDQVDVAGVLYAALT
+171 RDRVDAVGVLYAALT

-234 MAPLSAAELHS
+234 MPPLTAAELHS

-257 VNRPAAADEE
+257 LNRPAAIDEE

-272 PPAKAEPAEAPAA
+272 PPTLEPAEAQA
-285 ASAVGVAPEV
+285 ASNAIGVAPDA
-295 VRPQRQRPSTPPPMQ
+295 VRPQRQRPSSPPPMQ

-320 DETPGYTPPQRSAQ
+320 DETPGYVPPQR
-334 RPQSAPRRP
+334 PQQAPPAARRP

-350 NGWQSSWTG
+350 NGWQGPWTG

-364 ADEPNYDRKPGTNW
+364 AEEPDYNDKPGASW
-378 IRVAMGVALVVLVL
+378 LRIAMGVALVVLVL
-392 VAGTIAWKIVNDTPS
+392 IAGSIAWNIIGDDPDTT
-407 VPSAENPAADGDQG
+407 AENPGGGNNG
-421 GDGDKPAK
+421 GDTTAEAK
-429 PTPIKGITAKDLDPH
+429 PTVIKGITAKDLDPH
-444 GDPPT
+444 GDPPS
-449 ETPDLVNLVVDGD
+449 EYPDLVAGVVDGKDD
-462 PNGLA
+462 PVTN
-467 WRTSRYNDQIGPVS
+467 WRTSTYNDQIGDG
-481 ENPRSLKPGIGLVLN
+481 PRSLKPGIGVVLN
-496 LRGEY
+496 LKGDY
-501 SVDSLKFNMIG
+501 AVDSLKFRMIG

-517 EVYVGDSPWSDD
+517 SVYVGDSPWTDD
-529 PTGAPAAK
+529 PSGAPAAK
-537 GSVGTEGEIKLDKP
+537 GSVGAEGEIKLDDAP
-551 ADGNFVL
+551 AGSYVL
-558 VWMTGLPNVDG
+558 VWLTGLPTGDG
-569 GYRAEVKEVQV
+569 GYRAEVKEIEV
-580 LGTSLA
+580 LGTPVS

>member
-44 VLDARDER
+44 VLDAHDER

-62 SAAIGDPRMLRVLDA
+62 SAAVGDPRMLRVLDA
-77 AQTDQVAYVVNEWGA
+77 AQTDQVAYVVNEWGEGA
-92 GSSLENALAAGG
+92 SLENALAAGG

-117 VADLLALAHDQ
+117 VADLLVVAHDQ

-145 GAVRVIGFGVDA
+145 GAVRIIGFGVDA
-157 ALHGIDPDTRDSQR
+157 ALHGIDPDTRDAQR
-171 RDQVDVAGVLYAALT
+171 RDRVDAVGVLYAALT

-234 MAPLSAAELHS
+234 MPPLTAAELHS

-257 VNRPAAADEE
+257 LNRPSTVDED

-272 PPAKAEPAEAPAA
+272 PPAKLEPAEAPAVSNA
-285 ASAVGVAPEV
+285 IGVAPEV

-320 DETPGYTPPQRSAQ
+320 DETPGYVAPQ
-334 RPQSAPRRP
+334 RPQQAPPAARRP

-350 NGWQSSWTG
+350 NGWQGPWTG

-364 ADEPNYDRKPGTNW
+364 AEEPDYNQKPGASW
-378 IRVAMGVALVVLVL
+378 LRIAMGVALVVLVL
-392 VAGTIAWKIVNDTPS
+392 IAGSIAWNIVGDDPNTT
-407 VPSAENPAADGDQG
+407 AENPGTGNNG
-421 GDGDKPAK
+421 GDTTAEAK

-449 ETPDLVNLVVDGD
+449 EYPDLVAGVVDGKDD
-462 PNGLA
+462 PATN
-467 WRTSRYNDQIGPVS
+467 WRTSTYNDQIGDG
-481 ENPRSLKPGIGLVLN
+481 PRSLKPGIGIVLN
-496 LRGEY
+496 LKGDY
-501 SVDSLKFNMIG
+501 AVDSLKFRMIG

-517 EVYVGDSPWSDD
+517 SVYVGDSPWTSD
-529 PTGAPAAK
+529 PSGAPAAK
-537 GSVGTEGEIKLDKP
+537 GSVGTEGEIKLEGAP
-551 ADGNFVL
+551 EGGYVL
-558 VWMTGLPNVDG
+558 VWLTGLPTGDG
-569 GYRAEVKEVQV
+569 GYRAEVKEIEV
-580 LGTSLA
+580 LGTPLA

>member
-44 VLDARDER
+44 VLDAHDER

-62 SAAIGDPRMLRVLDA
+62 SAAVGDPRMLRVLDA
-77 AQTDQVAYVVNEWGA
+77 AQTDQVAYVVNEWGEGA
-92 GSSLENALAAGG
+92 SLENALAAGG

-117 VADLLALAHDQ
+117 VADLLVLAHDQ

-171 RDQVDVAGVLYAALT
+171 RDRVDAVGVLYAALT

-234 MAPLSAAELHS
+234 MPPLTAAELHS

-257 VNRPAAADEE
+257 LNRPSAANEE

-272 PPAKAEPAEAPAA
+272 PPTELEPAEAQA
-285 ASAVGVAPEV
+285 ASNAIGVAPDA
-295 VRPQRQRPSTPPPMQ
+295 VRPQRQRPSSPPPMQ

-320 DETPGYTPPQRSAQ
+320 DETPGYVPPQR
-334 RPQSAPRRP
+334 PQQAPPAARRP

-350 NGWQSSWTG
+350 NGWQGPWTG

-364 ADEPNYDRKPGTNW
+364 AEEPDYNDKPGASW
-378 IRVAMGVALVVLVL
+378 LRIAMGVALVVLVL
-392 VAGTIAWKIVNDTPS
+392 IAGSIAWNIISDDPNTT
-407 VPSAENPAADGDQG
+407 AENPGTGNNG
-421 GDGDKPAK
+421 GDTTTEAK

-444 GDPPT
+444 GDPPS
-449 ETPDLVNLVVDGD
+449 EYPDLVAGVVDGKDD
-462 PNGLA
+462 PVTN
-467 WRTSRYNDQIGPVS
+467 WRTSTYNDQIGDG
-481 ENPRSLKPGIGLVLN
+481 PRSLKPGIGVVLN
-496 LRGEY
+496 LKDDY
-501 SVDSLKFNMIG
+501 AVDSLKFRMIG

-517 EVYVGDSPWSDD
+517 SVYVGDSPWTDD
-529 PTGAPAAK
+529 PSGAPAAK
-537 GSVGTEGEIKLDKP
+537 GSVGAEGEIKLGDAP
-551 ADGNFVL
+551 EGSYVL
-558 VWMTGLPNVDG
+558 VWLTGLPTGDG
-569 GYRAEVKEVQV
+569 GYRAEVKEIEV
-580 LGTSLA
+580 LGTPVS

>member
-44 VLDARDER
+44 VLDAHDER

-62 SAAIGDPRMLRVLDA
+62 SAAVGDPRMLRVLDA
-77 AQTDQVAYVVNEWGA
+77 AQTDQVAYVVNEWGEGA
-92 GSSLENALAAGG
+92 SLENALAAGG
-104 PLPPQQAAWIASE
+104 PLSPQEAAWIASE
-117 VADLLALAHDQ
+117 VADLLVLAHDQ

-171 RDQVDVAGVLYAALT
+171 RDRVDAVGVLYAALT

-234 MAPLSAAELHS
+234 MPPLTAAELHS

-257 VNRPAAADEE
+257 LNRPAAIDEE

-272 PPAKAEPAEAPAA
+272 PPTLEPAEAQA
-285 ASAVGVAPEV
+285 ASNAIGVAPDA
-295 VRPQRQRPSTPPPMQ
+295 VRPQRQRPSSPPPMQ

-320 DETPGYTPPQRSAQ
+320 DETPGYVPPQR
-334 RPQSAPRRP
+334 PQQAPPAARRP

-350 NGWQSSWTG
+350 NGWQGPWTG

-364 ADEPNYDRKPGTNW
+364 AEEPDYNDKPGASW
-378 IRVAMGVALVVLVL
+378 LRIAMGVALVVLVL
-392 VAGTIAWKIVNDTPS
+392 IAGSIAWNIIGDDPNTT
-407 VPSAENPAADGDQG
+407 AENPGTGNNG
-421 GDGDKPAK
+421 GDTTAEAK

-444 GDPPT
+444 GDPPS
-449 ETPDLVNLVVDGD
+449 EYPDLVAGVVDGKDD
-462 PNGLA
+462 PVTN
-467 WRTSRYNDQIGPVS
+467 WRTSTYNDQIGDG
-481 ENPRSLKPGIGLVLN
+481 PRSLKPGIGVVLN
-496 LRGEY
+496 LKGDY
-501 SVDSLKFNMIG
+501 AVDSLKFRMIG

-517 EVYVGDSPWSDD
+517 SVYVGDSPWTDD
-529 PTGAPAAK
+529 PSGAPAAK
-537 GSVGTEGEIKLDKP
+537 GSVGAEGEIKLDDAP
-551 ADGNFVL
+551 EGSYVL
-558 VWMTGLPNVDG
+558 VWLTGLPTGDG
-569 GYRAEVKEVQV
+569 GYRAEVKEIEV
-580 LGTSLA
+580 LGTPVS

>member
-62 SAAIGDPRMLRVLDA
+62 SAAVGDPRMLRVLDA
-77 AQTDQVAYVVNEWGA
+77 AQTDQVAYVVNEWGE

-104 PLPPQQAAWIASE
+104 PLSPQEAAWIASE
-117 VADLLALAHDQ
+117 VADLLVLAHDQ

-171 RDQVDVAGVLYAALT
+171 RDRVDAVGVLYAALT

-223 LCDRVLGSGAD
+223 LCDRVLGSGAE
-234 MAPLSAAELHS
+234 MPPLTAAELHS

-257 VNRPAAADEE
+257 LNRPSAIEEE

-272 PPAKAEPAEAPAA
+272 PPAELEPAEAQA
-285 ASAVGVAPEV
+285 ASNAIGVAPDA
-295 VRPQRQRPSTPPPMQ
+295 VRPQRQRPSSPPPVQ

-320 DETPGYTPPQRSAQ
+320 DETPGYVAPQ
-334 RPQSAPRRP
+334 RPQQAPPAARRP

-350 NGWQSSWTG
+350 NGWQGPWTG

-364 ADEPNYDRKPGTNW
+364 AEEPDYDDKPGANW
-378 IRVAMGVALVVLVL
+378 LRIAMGVGLVVLVL
-392 VAGTIAWKIVNDTPS
+392 IAGSIAWNIVSDDPNTT
-407 VPSAENPAADGDQG
+407 AENPGTGNNG
-421 GDGDKPAK
+421 GDNTAAAE
-429 PTPIKGITAKDLDPH
+429 PTVIKGITAKDLDPH

-449 ETPDLVNLVVDGD
+449 EYPDLVGGVVDGKKD
-462 PNGLA
+462 PA
-467 WRTSRYNDQIGPVS
+467 TDWRTQVYKDQIGDG
-481 ENPRSLKPGIGLVLN
+481 PRALKPGLGVVLN
-496 LRGEY
+496 LKGDY
-501 SVDSLKFNMIG
+501 AVDSLSFSMGG

-517 EVYVGDSPWSDD
+517 EVYVGDSPWTGD
-529 PTGAPAAK
+529 PSGSPAGR
-537 GSVGTEGEIKLDKP
+537 GSVGADGEIKLEDTP
-551 ADGNFVL
+551 EGSYVL
-558 VWMTGLPNVDG
+558 VWMTGLPQVDG
-569 GYRAEVKEVQV
+569 GYRAEVKEIEV
-580 LGTSLA
+580 LGTPVS

>member
-62 SAAIGDPRMLRVLDA
+62 SAAVGDPRMLRVLDA
-77 AQTDQVAYVVNEWGA
+77 AQTDQVAYVVNEWGE
-92 GSSLENALAAGG
+92 GSSLENALSAGG

-117 VADLLALAHDQ
+117 VADLLVLAHDQ

-171 RDQVDVAGVLYAALT
+171 RDRVDAVGVLYAALT

-234 MAPLSAAELHS
+234 MPPLTAAELHS

-257 VNRPAAADEE
+257 LNRPTALEEE

-272 PPAKAEPAEAPAA
+272 PPVKAAPAESPAVSNA
-285 ASAVGVAPEV
+285 IGVAPDA
-295 VRPQRQRPSTPPPMQ
+295 VRPQRQRPSSPPPMQ

-320 DETPGYTPPQRSAQ
+320 DETPGYVAPQ
-334 RPQSAPRRP
+334 RPQQAAPAARRP

-350 NGWQSSWTG
+350 NGWQGPWTG

-364 ADEPNYDRKPGTNW
+364 AEEPDYNQKPGTSW
-378 IRVAMGVALVVLVL
+378 LRIAMGVGLVVLVL
-392 VAGTIAWKIVNDTPS
+392 IAGTIAWNILDSDPS
-407 VPSAENPAADGDQG
+407 TTAENPGTGDNG
-421 GDGDKPAK
+421 GDTTAEAK

-444 GDPPT
+444 GDPPI
-449 ETPDLVNLVVDGD
+449 EYPDLVGGVVDGKDD
-462 PNGLA
+462 PATN
-467 WRTSRYNDQIGPVS
+467 WRTSTYNDQIGDG
-481 ENPRSLKPGIGLVLN
+481 PRSLKPGIGVVLN
-496 LRGEY
+496 LKGDY
-501 SVDSLKFNMIG
+501 AVDSLKFRMVG

-517 EVYVGDSPWSDD
+517 SVYVGDSPWTDD
-529 PTGAPAAK
+529 PSGAPAAK
-537 GSVGTEGEIKLDKP
+537 GSIGTEGEIKLEDAP
-551 ADGNFVL
+551 EGSYVL
-558 VWMTGLPNVDG
+558 VWLTGLPTGDG
-569 GYRAEVKEVQV
+569 GYRAEVREIDV
-580 LGTSLA
+580 LGVPLA